1 MVESG
6 REEEECLLIR
16 VKKIGRK
23 LLAVLSVTGKKRLSV
38 NLTCQLDSAATCNVL
53 SHRDYLIL
61 GKPGLEHSSITLT
74 MYDGSLRRSMGRC
87 TLQLAAETISQL
99 EFEVLDTKHHS
110 LLSLDTCL
118 KLGLLKYNTEEVCIV
133 HSDQELTHS
142 RICEEYLDLFSGI
155 GCLPGEYDIELDS
168 AIPPVQNRPR
178 KVPHMM
184 KAAVEE
190 KISSLVQCGV
200 LAPVKCPTEWIS
212 NLTAVWKADKKQVRV
227 CLDHRDLNRAVRR
240 NHFNMPTL
248 DDVLP
253 KLKDAKIFSLL
264 DAKDGFLHVKLTER
278 SSYLTTFWSPKGRY
292 RWVRL
297 PFGLSSAP
305 EEFQRRLQA
314 ALQGLDGVEVVADD
328 VLVYGSGTTEKEAT
342 ISHDER
348 LVKLLQRARE
358 VRLKF
363 NKDKLRLYLTELVY
377 IGHHISVNGLSPDPA
392 KVTAVKNMPEPTSPQ
407 AMHHFLGMCNYLARF
422 IHRLSA
428 TSEPLRRLTE
438 GNAEFRWTEAEKLAF
453 RNLKDMISQKQL
465 LTFYDVRKPV
475 VIQYDASTE
484 GLGATLLQE
493 GRPVV
498 SISRSLTKSERNYV
512 ALELECLAVVFA
524 CQKFDQYIY
533 GKRVTVET
541 DHKPLEVI
549 IKKSLLAAPRRLQ
562 RMLLQLQW
570 YDLNVVYVPGSQQV
584 VADTQSRAPVEA
596 APEDTACRDEVFHL
610 GLKDAVFKELQ
621 VISER
626 DFIPISDMR
635 LTAVKEAA
643 KKDVEQTEL
652 RKVISNGWPNKI
664 VEVPEY
670 ARKYWNFREVLTT

>member
-570 YDLNVVYVPGSQQV
+570 YDLNVVYVPGSQ
-584 VADTQSRAPVEA
+584 
-596 APEDTACRDEVFHL
+596 
-610 GLKDAVFKELQ
+610 
-621 VISER
+621 
-626 DFIPISDMR
+626 
-635 LTAVKEAA
+635 
-643 KKDVEQTEL
+643 
-652 RKVISNGWPNKI
+652 
-664 VEVPEY
+664 
-670 ARKYWNFREVLTT
+670 